1 MPSTSSLLILLLI
14 CLVFASPVAAFGAGE
29 VPPASEF
36 KGYVWR
42 HGDLAE
48 VLKFLPT
55 SFITGYRFTKLQRKQ
70 IYFGNW
76 LRDFSQVIDTTCLEN
91 VPEPILRAIVS
102 VMAFMEFG
110 FATDEFDVTRERLG
124 CYTHVEHIDNPCG
137 YPDDAKKI
145 DARLRGPVDPKELAI
160 DPETGMKNYIA
171 NSGKGWVTSAD
182 YLREQL
188 LGCIELGRKGRAQHE
203 TDARKDAFRRLGA
216 ALHTLEDFSAHSN
229 FIELCLHELGEDKIF
244 PFVGDACRVTVPDG
258 ARAGKEVAPLTT
270 GTFGMLDIFHSLL
283 GEADDKAVL
292 QSKGSLGELAS
303 KLNRGGM
310 AFEHL
315 FQLIKTGIG
324 RLSKIQPDIDPL
336 MRQLQTVQ
344 DIFKKYV
351 PDEEEIPAPEVLPDA
366 NVLWK
371 TIEPVL
377 YLHDAVSKYLQAGQ
391 EDEEESTQDYSHG
404 QLGEYTNQLVFRYLA
419 VMIES
424 SVMELRNAVKA
435 ARDRVD
441 EEAAKCDSAKVF
453 AEGSSASDPSHS
465 DLSKDHFGNVLN
477 QPAGL
482 VATVTTNW
490 STQQIVK
497 CWDDADIDA
506 ELVVDKILSVLH
518 HPSFPDNKTPIQQYM
533 FDTVKA
539 WWDST
544 PPEEKAR
551 IRSKLTKESVR
562 ERQHEDHNLTL
573 RDFEGK
579 HKGPADFPGAWPEV
593 KQPPRKASLI
603 QAGVNDAI
611 ADFNW
616 ALAVTQKAR
625 TDPRGAGRDV
635 WNASGYFVHN
645 VVLLYLAVMY
655 RILGT
660 FVWVFYKLMWPFGWG
675 RDSESQID

>member
-1 MPSTSSLLILLLI
+1 M
-14 CLVFASPVAAFGAGE
+14 
-29 VPPASEF
+29 
-36 KGYVWR
+36 R
-42 HGDLAE
+42 
-48 VLKFLPT
+48 
-55 SFITGYRFTKLQRKQ
+55 
-70 IYFGNW
+70 
-76 LRDFSQVIDTTCLEN
+76 
-91 VPEPILRAIVS
+91 
-102 VMAFMEFG
+102 MA
-110 FATDEFDVTRERLG
+110 
-124 CYTHVEHIDNPCG
+124 
-137 YPDDAKKI
+137 
-145 DARLRGPVDPKELAI
+145 
-160 DPETGMKNYIA
+160 
-171 NSGKGWVTSAD
+171 
-182 YLREQL
+182 Q
-188 LGCIELGRKGRAQHE
+188 
-203 TDARKDAFRRLGA
+203 
-216 ALHTLEDFSAHSN
+216 
-229 FIELCLHELGEDKIF
+229 
-244 PFVGDACRVTVPDG
+244 
-258 ARAGKEVAPLTT
+258 
-270 GTFGMLDIFHSLL
+270 
-283 GEADDKAVL
+283 
-292 QSKGSLGELAS
+292 
-303 KLNRGGM
+303 KLNRGGL
-310 AFEHL
+310 AFDHL

-324 RLSKIQPDIDPL
+324 RLSQIQPDIDPL
-336 MRQLQTVQ
+336 LRQLQTVQ
-344 DIFKKYV
+344 EIFKRHAPDDKV
-351 PDEEEIPAPEVLPDA
+351 PPIPSDLPDA
-366 NVLWK
+366 NLLWK
-371 TIEPVL
+371 TIEPVI

-453 AEGSSASDPSHS
+453 KDGSSASDPSHS
-465 DLSKDHFGNVLN
+465 DLSKDHFSNVLN

-482 VATVTTNW
+482 IATVTTNW
-490 STQQIVK
+490 ATQQIVK

-506 ELVVDKILSVLH
+506 ALVIDKILSILH

-539 WWDST
+539 WWEST
-544 PPEEKAR
+544 PPEEQQR
-551 IRSKLTKESVR
+551 IRGKLTKESVR

-655 RILGT
+655 RILGA
-660 FVWVFYKLMWPFGWG
+660 FMWVLSKLLWPFGWA
-675 RDSESQID
+675 RDLGMDRLDEDTT